1 MADLDLNGRKPAAPV
16 LTSVSRAVSA
26 FRWIFMPLG
35 LLALVA
41 VGVHAAADSVDDRIR
56 WLIDGLDAAMDSVFA
71 DFDATRHWVDAIGS
85 VERTHMARG
94 LALLWELAVDF
105 AVALP
110 LLGYLEESE
119 RAPLINPTKTW
130 RALFDRLNKKPTP
143 MRIVRPVSTGVFAV
157 AGAYAIARMVESA
170 LYLALRNGIVPDGI
184 NGPAA
189 RIAALGAMVMVLAA
203 LGWRAVLRSL
213 QHADELC
220 EKQKSRPKT
229 FTVGLVGSALAL
241 PLALAAAVDTPWWS
255 FFR

>member
-1 MADLDLNGRKPAAPV
+1 MAAPELNGKKPAAPV
-16 LTSVSRAVSA
+16 LASISRGLSA
-26 FRWIFMPLG
+26 FRWVFMPLG
-35 LLALVA
+35 LIALVA

-56 WLIDGLDAAMDSVFA
+56 WLIEQLDAAFDSVFA

-105 AVALP
+105 VVALP

-119 RAPLINPTKTW
+119 RAPLINPQKTW
-130 RALFDRLNKKPTP
+130 RSLFDRLNKKPTP
-143 MRIVRPVSTGVFAV
+143 MRILRPVATGIFAV
-157 AGAYAIARMVESA
+157 AGAYAIARMVESS
-170 LYLALRNGIVPDGI
+170 LYLALRNGIVPDGL

-189 RIAALGAMVMVLAA
+189 RIFSLTAMVLVLAA

-220 EKQKSRPKT
+220 EKQKKRSAT

-241 PLALAAAVDTPWWS
+241 PLAIAAAVDTPWWS